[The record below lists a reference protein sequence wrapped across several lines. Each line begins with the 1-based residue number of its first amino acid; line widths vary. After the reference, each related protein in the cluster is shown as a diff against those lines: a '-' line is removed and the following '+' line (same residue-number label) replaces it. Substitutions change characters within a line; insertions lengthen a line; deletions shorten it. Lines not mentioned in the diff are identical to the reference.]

1 MHLFRV
7 AGLVCWKQEWD
18 EVNPA
23 CNVVFSPRMLF
34 VVWTAF
40 AWLSFSYIEFAN
52 SPSTSH
58 AVRGM
63 GGTLGR
69 PYTRPHMSLRNF
81 VVTVFLQTICN
92 PSFRLTGCSWHG
104 RHTGW
109 LCKAPRLCCAF
120 YHPYRQPANPPSTSQ
135 VVRGMDGTLDGFAKP
150 QHVSHHIQA
159 LLDKIAEVCAERA

>member
-1 MHLFRV
+1 MPLTSSSFLYHDAQAVCGRVALWKGAVHLFRV

-109 LCKAPRLCCAF
+109 LCKAPT
-120 YHPYRQPANPPSTSQ
+120 RQPPHPGAAGQNCRG
-135 VVRGMDGTLDGFAKP
+135 VR
-150 QHVSHHIQA
+150 
-159 LLDKIAEVCAERA
+159 